1 MGFFLTYSKTVKNHR
16 VNNRVNNLKKNIWML
31 KKLIEHS
38 MLQLDYDELK
48 KVPIDI
54 FLRLEWFSTFI
65 VKTFFK
71 ASSHV
76 NKFLIISSQLQAGCQ
91 EDKTL
96 HESKRILPGLS
107 WSYRWMDNNKEFFER
122 NSPWNMK
129 YESSILFFIHFHS
142 QFVISHWQHN

>member
-1 MGFFLTYSKTVKNHR
+1 MKMKYVTCNWKILGFFLKNH
-16 VNNRVNNLKKNIWML
+16 LD
-31 KKLIEHS
+31 IEEIDWA
-38 MLQLDYDELK
+38 LYVAAYDELK

-96 HESKRILPGLS
+96 HESKRILPGTQ
-107 WSYRWMDNNKEFFER
+107 WFFDELYYQSTFASMSKKNSSNER
-122 NSPWNMK
+122 ST
-129 YESSILFFIHFHS
+129 LFFKILLGRDLMNLFLIVS
-142 QFVISHWQHN
+142 EFQTI